1 VSSPPFPG
9 LGPGP
14 EGRRDT
20 QGGEPFPGLGSPFPG
35 LGSPFPGSS
44 GADLPGADLPG
55 AGFPGVGAGAG
66 GTRGDPFPVG
76 GGTSAAGPLSGPP
89 TALFAAAAAAPV
101 VSLPLLLLDG
111 WGWHVLGWVVAT
123 FVTAGL
129 LIAATLQDTH
139 RRASVWYTGSDGLIR
154 GLRTGAV
161 VLALLAAA
169 AHAWLFADWFS
180 RLAVFSS

>member
-1 VSSPPFPG
+1 
-9 LGPGP
+9 
-14 EGRRDT
+14 
-20 QGGEPFPGLGSPFPG
+20 
-35 LGSPFPGSS
+35 
-44 GADLPGADLPG
+44 
-55 AGFPGVGAGAG
+55 
-66 GTRGDPFPVG
+66 
-76 GGTSAAGPLSGPP
+76 
-89 TALFAAAAAAPV
+89 
-101 VSLPLLLLDG
+101 LLLDG

-161 VLALLAAA
+161 VLALLTAA

-180 RLAVFSS
+180 RLAVFSP

>member
-1 VSSPPFPG
+1 MSGPPFPG
-9 LGPGP
+9 LGPEP
-14 EGRRDT
+14 GRRRDSPDGAA
-20 QGGEPFPGLGSPFPG
+20 QLPGLSSQFPGASAP
-35 LGSPFPGSS
+35 
-44 GADLPGADLPG
+44 AAALPGA
-55 AGFPGVGAGAG
+55 
-66 GTRGDPFPVG
+66 RGDPFPG
-76 GGTSAAGPLSGPP
+76 GGATPAAGPLTGPP
-89 TALFAAAAAAPV
+89 TALFAAAVAAPV
-101 VSLPLLLLDG
+101 VSLALLPLSG

-129 LIAATLQDTH
+129 LIVATLQDTR